1 VAVRGFCAVFVFFER
16 ENLLMT
22 PLRGADI
29 LARSLAAAGLTRVF
43 SLSGNHIMP
52 LYDAAIEAKL
62 DITHVRYEGAAV
74 HMADAWGRLTGEP
87 GIVML
92 TGGPGHANG
101 VGALY
106 TALASESPVVLLSG
120 HAPLNE
126 LGRGSFQEMRQAD
139 IAAPLVKAAW
149 TASSAESLGAD
160 IAKACRI
167 ARSGRPGPVH
177 LSLPF
182 DVLEAKVADGDRAIA
197 TAAQFAP
204 AEHPLESK
212 SAAALAALLQSAERP
227 LILLGPVMSQAPVS
241 ALVKQLADASGVPA
255 VCMESP
261 RGVNDPSLGAF
272 AGVLAKADLVVL
284 LGKQPDF
291 TLKFGKTPAVAADCR
306 FAVIDPENDVLQRS
320 VTNLGAARVVLSA
333 EADSAAAVRVLIK
346 TVTRKAAQGWF
357 DEVAAAVA
365 FRPAAWRDINS
376 GDAGPV
382 HPVELG
388 RAVQEAL
395 KGIADAVFVADGGEI
410 GQWAQACIGAPTR
423 IINGPG
429 GSIGSG
435 VPFAF
440 AARMVRPGAPVIAV
454 MGDGAFGFHLMEFD
468 TAVRSNV
475 PMVVVVGNDSCW
487 NAEHQI
493 QLRTYGKERA
503 HGCELSGGTRYDL
516 AVAALGGHGEL
527 VTRVTELRPALQR
540 AMASGKPACVN
551 VMIQC
556 LPAPTV
562 TAATTGGAH

>member
-1 VAVRGFCAVFVFFER
+1 
-16 ENLLMT
+16 MT
-22 PLRGADI
+22 SMRGADI
-29 LARSLAAAGLTRVF
+29 LARSLAAAGLTRMF

-52 LYDAAIEAKL
+52 VYDAAIEAKL
-62 DITHVRYEGAAV
+62 AITHVRYEGAAV
-74 HMADAWGRLTGEP
+74 HMADAWARLTGEP

-106 TALASESPVVLLSG
+106 TALASESPLVLLSG

-139 IAAPLVKAAW
+139 IAAPLVKASW

-182 DVLEAKVADGDRAIA
+182 DVLETKVADGERALA

-204 AEHPLESK
+204 MEHALESK
-212 SAAALAALLQSAERP
+212 TAAALAALIASAARP
-227 LILLGPVMSQAPVS
+227 LILLGPVMSHAPVS
-241 ALVKQLADASGVPA
+241 ALVKQLADATGVQA
-255 VCMESP
+255 LCMESP

-291 TLKFGKTPAVAADCR
+291 TLRFGKTPAVATDCK
-306 FAVIDPENDVLQRS
+306 FVVIDPENEVLQRS
-320 VTNLGAARVVLSA
+320 VKNIGAARVALSA
-333 EADSAAAVRVLIK
+333 QADSVAAVRALIK
-346 TVTRKAAQGWF
+346 SATAKAAKGWF

-365 FRPAAWRDINS
+365 MRPAAWRDINS

-395 KGIADAVFVADGGEI
+395 KGAADAVFVADGGEI
-410 GQWAQACIGAPTR
+410 GQWAQACITAPTR

-440 AARMVRPGAPVIAV
+440 AARMARPKAPVVAV

-468 TAVRSNV
+468 TAVRSGV

-503 HGCELSGGTRYDL
+503 HGCELAGGTRYDL

-527 VTRVTELRPALQR
+527 VTRAADLRPALQR

>member
-1 VAVRGFCAVFVFFER
+1 
-16 ENLLMT
+16 MT
-22 PLRGADI
+22 SLRGADI
-29 LARSLAAAGLTRVF
+29 LARSLAQAGLKRIF

-52 LYDAAIEAKL
+52 VYDAAIEAKL
-62 DITHVRYEGAAV
+62 AITHVRYEGAAV
-74 HMADAWGRLTGEP
+74 HMADAWARLTGEP

-106 TALASESPVVLLSG
+106 TALASESPLVLLSG

-139 IAAPLVKAAW
+139 MAAPVVKASW

-182 DVLEAKVADGDRAIA
+182 DLLEAKVADGESALA
-197 TAAQFAP
+197 PAADFAP
-204 AEHPLESK
+204 TEHALENK
-212 SAAALAALLQSAERP
+212 TAHALTALLQSAARP
-227 LILLGPVMSQAPVS
+227 LILLGPVMSHAPV
-241 ALVKQLADASGVPA
+241 APLVQQLAAATGVPA
-255 VCMESP
+255 LCMESP
-261 RGVNDPSLGAF
+261 RGVNDPALGAF

-291 TLKFGKTPAVAADCR
+291 TLRFGKAPAVAADCR
-306 FAVIDPENDVLQRS
+306 FVVVDPEAEVLQRS
-320 VTNLGAARVVLSA
+320 VKNLGAARVALSA
-333 EADSAAAVRVLIK
+333 QSDSAVAARVLI
-346 TVTRKAAQGWF
+346 RSAQRRDGAAWF

-388 RAVQEAL
+388 RAVQEVL
-395 KGIADAVFVADGGEI
+395 DGSPDAVFVADGGEI
-410 GQWAQACIGAPTR
+410 GQWAQATVTAPVR

-435 VPFAF
+435 VPFAL
-440 AARMVRPGAPVIAV
+440 AARMARPGAPVVAM

-468 TAVRSNV
+468 TAVREGV

-493 QLRTYGKERA
+493 QLRNYGKARA
-503 HGCELSGGTRYDL
+503 HGCELAGGTRYDL

-527 VTRVTELRPALQR
+527 VTRAADLKPALQR
-540 AMASGKPACVN
+540 ALASGKPACVN
-551 VMIQC
+551 VMIQR
-556 LPAPTV
+556 LAAPTV
-562 TAATTGGAH
+562 TAGTTAAAH

>member
-1 VAVRGFCAVFVFFER
+1 
-16 ENLLMT
+16 MT
-22 PLRGADI
+22 PMRGADI

-52 LYDAAIEAKL
+52 VYDAAIEAKL

-87 GIVML
+87 GIAML

-106 TALASESPVVLLSG
+106 TALASESPMVLLSG

-139 IAAPLVKAAW
+139 IAAPLVKASWIA
-149 TASSAESLGAD
+149 ASAESLGAD

-167 ARSGRPGPVH
+167 ASSGRPGPVH

-182 DVLEAKVADGDRAIA
+182 DVLETKVADGERVLAS
-197 TAAQFAP
+197 AADFLST
-204 AEHPLESK
+204 EHGLESK
-212 SAAALAALLQSAERP
+212 TLTALAALLQSAVRP
-227 LILLGPVMSQAPVS
+227 LIVLGPAMAHAPVA
-241 ALVKQLADASGVPA
+241 ALVDELARATGVPA

-261 RGVNDPSLGAF
+261 RGVNDPALGAF
-272 AGVLAKADLVVL
+272 AGALAKADLVVL

-291 TLKFGKTPAVAADCR
+291 TLRFGKAPALATDCR
-306 FAVIDPENDVLQRS
+306 FAVIDPEAEVLQRS
-320 VTNLGAARVVLSA
+320 VKNLGESRVVLSA
-333 EADSAAAVRVLIK
+333 QADSAVAVRALIK
-346 TVTRKAAQGWF
+346 SAQRKAGQSSWF
-357 DEVAAAVA
+357 DEVAGAVA
-365 FRPAAWRDINS
+365 FRPSAWREISS

-388 RAVQEAL
+388 RAVQEL
-395 KGIADAVFVADGGEI
+395 LDTSPEAVFVADGGEI
-410 GQWAQACIGAPTR
+410 GQWAQACISVPTR

-440 AARMVRPGAPVIAV
+440 AARMARPKAPVIAV

-468 TAVRSNV
+468 TAARAGV
-475 PMVVVVGNDSCW
+475 PMIVVVGNDSCW

-503 HGCELSGGTRYDL
+503 HGCELAGGTRYDL

-527 VTRVTELRPALQR
+527 VTKVADLRPALQR
-540 AMASGKPACVN
+540 AIASGKPACIN
-551 VMIQC
+551 VMIQR
-556 LPAPTV
+556 LAAPTV
-562 TAATTGGAH
+562 TAGTAGAAH